1 MTFWQKRKIK
11 FCIIFGWLL
20 FPLVHRQAS
29 LLLTHIAPTIKD
41 KIFKKH
47 SFSVKYSAYF
57 LNTFWEK
64 QNLRKNKLFY
74 RKLVLFHLILSC
86 NSRFIPKNDCFLEK
100 LYRK

>member
-41 KIFKKH
+41 KIFQKH
-47 SFSVKYSAYF
+47 SFSLKFSAYF
-57 LNTFWEK
+57 LNTF
-64 QNLRKNKLFY
+64 
-74 RKLVLFHLILSC
+74 
-86 NSRFIPKNDCFLEK
+86 LEETNFK
-100 LYRK
+100 EE